1 MSWTGD
7 MQGSLVRKMMIGK
20 EKRQEAGRPVGGGLK
35 MDGRYSGKG
44 YLVLEGMNAQVL
56 LTPP

>member
-7 MQGSLVRKMMIGK
+7 MQERLMRKMTMSK

-35 MDGRYSGKG
+35 RM
-44 YLVLEGMNAQVL
+44 
-56 LTPP
+56 

>member
-7 MQGSLVRKMMIGK
+7 MQGSLMRKIMSK

-35 MDGRYSGKG
+35 MVQNY
-44 YLVLEGMNAQVL
+44 
-56 LTPP
+56 